1 MSRPDYPLGGW
12 HTRAPQPLHWSLRP
26 PLVIQPERPG
36 PMAARLGI
44 ALALIIGGVLAAVL

>member
-12 HTRAPQPLHWSLRP
+12 HTRAPQPLHWSMSP